1 MEIILKE
8 TIPSLGKAGD
18 IIKVANGYARNF
30 LLPKGKAVFANR
42 KNISQLERQ
51 QASILTKAAKE
62 HDEFDALAA
71 KLGELEISIPVR
83 VGEKD
88 RLYGSVTNLDIANAI
103 ESQGYSIDRKKIQ
116 MDEPIKAL
124 GEFVVPVKL
133 SPDIRA
139 AVKVN
144 VVSQESL

>member
-18 IIKVANGYARNF
+18 MIKVANGYARNF
-30 LLPKGKAVFANR
+30 LLPKGKAILAEK

-51 QASILTKAAKE
+51 QAFILAKAAKE
-62 HDEFDALAA
+62 HDEFDALAT
-71 KLGELEISIPVR
+71 KLGGLEISIPVR

-124 GEFVVPVKL
+124 GEFEIPVKL
-133 SPDIRA
+133 SPDVRA
-139 AVKVN
+139 VIKVN

>member
-1 MEIILKE
+1 MEVILKE

-18 IIKVANGYARNF
+18 MVKVANGYARNF
-30 LLPKGKAVFANR
+30 LLPKGKAIFASR

-51 QASILTKAAKE
+51 QAFILAKAAKE
-62 HDEFDALAA
+62 RDEFDALAT
-71 KLGELEISIPVR
+71 KLGELDISIPVR

-88 RLYGSVTNLDIANAI
+88 RLYGSVTSLDIANAI

-124 GEFVVPVKL
+124 GEFEIPIRLSTDVRATVKVSVVPL
-133 SPDIRA
+133 
-139 AVKVN
+139 
-144 VVSQESL
+144 ESV

>member
-1 MEIILKE
+1 MEVILKE

-18 IIKVANGYARNF
+18 MVKVANGYARNF
-30 LLPKGKAVFANR
+30 LLPKGKAIFAEK
-42 KNISQLERQ
+42 KNIYQLERQ
-51 QASILTKAAKE
+51 QASILAKAAKE
-62 HDEFDALAA
+62 HDEFDALAI
-71 KLGELEISIPVR
+71 KLGELKISIPVR

-124 GEFVVPVKL
+124 GEFVVPIKL
-133 SPDIRA
+133 STDVRA
-139 AVKVN
+139 TVKVN

>member
-18 IIKVANGYARNF
+18 MVKVANGYARNF
-30 LLPKGKAVFANR
+30 LLPKGKAIFAEK
-42 KNISQLERQ
+42 KNIFQLERQ
-51 QASILTKAAKE
+51 QASILAKAAKE
-62 HDEFDALAA
+62 YDEFDALAT

-103 ESQGYSIDRKKIQ
+103 ESQGYSIDRKKMQ

-124 GEFVVPVKL
+124 GEFEIPVKL
-133 SPDIRA
+133 SPDVRA
-139 AVKVN
+139 VIKVN

>member
-18 IIKVANGYARNF
+18 IVKVADGYARNF

-103 ESQGYSIDRKKIQ
+103 ELQGYSIDRKKIQ

-133 SPDIRA
+133 NPDVRA
-139 AVKVN
+139 VVKVN

>member
-1 MEIILKE
+1 MEVILKE

-18 IIKVANGYARNF
+18 IVKVANGYARNF
-30 LLPKGKAVFANR
+30 LLPKGKAIFAEK

-51 QASILTKAAKE
+51 QASILAKAAKE
-62 HDEFDALAA
+62 HDEFDALAT

-124 GEFVVPVKL
+124 GEFEIPIKL
-133 SPDIRA
+133 STDVRA

>member
-18 IIKVANGYARNF
+18 MIKVANGYARNF
-30 LLPKGKAVFANR
+30 LLPKGKAIFAEK
-42 KNISQLERQ
+42 KNISQIERQ
-51 QASILTKAAKE
+51 QASILAKAAKE
-62 HDEFDALAA
+62 HDGFDALAT

-83 VGEKD
+83 VGEND

-124 GEFVVPVKL
+124 GEFEIPVKL
-133 SPDIRA
+133 SPDVRA
-139 AVKVN
+139 VIKVN

>member
-18 IIKVANGYARNF
+18 IVRVANGYGRNF
-30 LLPKGKAVFANR
+30 LLPKGKAIFANK
-42 KNISQLERQ
+42 KNMSQIERQ
-51 QASILTKAAKE
+51 QASILAKAAKKYE
-62 HDEFDALAA
+62 EFDALAT

-83 VGEKD
+83 VGEMD

-103 ESQGYSIDRKKIQ
+103 ESQGYSIDRKKIR

-124 GEFVVPVKL
+124 GEFEVSIKL
-133 SPDIRA
+133 SPDVKSV
-139 AVKVN
+139 VKVN
-144 VVSQESL
+144 VVPQESL

>member
-1 MEIILKE
+1 MEVILKE

-18 IIKVANGYARNF
+18 MVKVANGYARNF
-30 LLPKGKAVFANR
+30 LLPKGKAIFAEK
-42 KNISQLERQ
+42 KNISQLEHQ
-51 QASILTKAAKE
+51 QASILAKAAKE
-62 HDEFDALAA
+62 YDEFDALAT

-103 ESQGYSIDRKKIQ
+103 ESQGYSIDRKKIR

-124 GEFVVPVKL
+124 GEFEVPVKL
-133 SPDIRA
+133 SPDVRA
-139 AVKVN
+139 TVKVN